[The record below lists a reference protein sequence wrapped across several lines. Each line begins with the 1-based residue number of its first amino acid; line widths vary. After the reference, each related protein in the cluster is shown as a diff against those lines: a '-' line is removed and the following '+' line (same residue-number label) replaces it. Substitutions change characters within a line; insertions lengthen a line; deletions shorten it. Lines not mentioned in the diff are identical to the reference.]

1 MRVYSFAKGGA
12 GMGQV
17 GDRIRELRERRGFT
31 LDELAARSGVSK
43 SFLSEV
49 ENAKRNLSAEYL
61 LRVANAL
68 GASVDYLLRGETQ
81 EPPERQQ
88 VVVPPEL
95 ALVAAEL
102 DLSYRETVR
111 LLDAHNSVVARRA
124 EVARQTLSPEDWR
137 QL

>member
-1 MRVYSFAKGGA
+1 MAQ
-12 GMGQV
+12 M
-17 GDRIRELRERRGFT
+17 GDRMRELRERRGFT

-49 ENAKRNLSAEYL
+49 ENAKRSLSAQFL

-81 EPPERQQ
+81 EPLERQQ
-88 VVVPPEL
+88 VLIPPEL
-95 ALVAAEL
+95 AMVAAEL

-124 EVARQTLSPEDWR
+124 EVAKQTLSPEDWR
-137 QL
+137 QLHETLKKLYK

>member
-1 MRVYSFAKGGA
+1 MAQIGERV
-12 GMGQV
+12 
-17 GDRIRELRERRGFT
+17 RELRERRGFT
-31 LDELAARSGVSK
+31 LDELAARSGVSR

-49 ENAKRNLSAEYL
+49 ENAKRNLSAQYL

-68 GASVDYLLRGETQ
+68 GASLDYLLRGETQ

-88 VVVPPEL
+88 VVIPPEL
-95 ALVAAEL
+95 AMVAAEL

-124 EVARQTLSPEDWR
+124 EVAKQTLTREDWR
-137 QL
+137 QLHETLKKLYT

>member
-1 MRVYSFAKGGA
+1 MAH
-12 GMGQV
+12 V

-31 LDELAARSGVSK
+31 LDELAARGGVSK

-61 LRVANAL
+61 LRIATAL
-68 GASVDYLLRGETQ
+68 GASMDYLLRGETH

-88 VVVPPEL
+88 VVIPPEL

-102 DLSYRETVR
+102 DLSYRQTVR

-124 EVARQTLSPEDWR
+124 EIAKQTLSPEDWR
-137 QL
+137 QLHETLKKLYQ